1 MNSSEKVDNIKN
13 IWNEIK
19 KLLSKLRNEHKE
31 NLDGKALWQPIKVIT
46 KDVKRTM
53 DIKWNPKHLEIKN
66 CLSDIIKNL
75 PEHDDSSNI
84 IEDNHFFLQL
94 MNIPKK
100 DPTVALNRLLQV
112 SLNIGQLLPSLDDT
126 IFGFNIVQIY
136 DDNNLGDI
144 NTYILDEDIEK
155 YDIDQTLINEILT
168 ILNNLAENPPLINKI
183 GGGLLN
189 QKSPIFY
196 KINYFKIK

>member
-13 IWNEIK
+13 IWNEII
-19 KLLSKLRNEHKE
+19 KLSSKLRNEHKE
-31 NLDGKALWQPIKVIT
+31 NLNGLALWQPIKNNT
-46 KDVKRTM
+46 KDVKRTIY
-53 DIKWNPKHLEIKN
+53 IKWNPKHLEIKN
-66 CLSDIIKNL
+66 SLSNIIKNL

-84 IEDNHFFLQL
+84 IEENHFFLQL

-112 SLNIGQLLPSLDDT
+112 SLNIGQLLPSLDDE

-136 DDNNLGDI
+136 NENNLGDI

-155 YDIDQTLINEILT
+155 YDIDQTLIDEILT

-189 QKSPIFY
+189 QKSSIFY
-196 KINYFKIK
+196 KINYFKIN